1 MAWKKVIVSGSV
13 ASLSEVSA
21 SVGFKGNLV
30 GAVTGN
36 ATTATTA
43 TQVGNSL
50 TVDDSTIQLNS
61 GTTYDGAAARTISVK
76 NSGITLAKIAN
87 QANNTVLGN
96 VSGGAAA
103 PSALTAAN
111 IRTLISVEEDADVTD
126 ATNVAAAG
134 ALMDSEL
141 AEIATVKALTKAGIS
156 GSLSATAVAALGAG
170 LVSSSA
176 QVSALGGV
184 QDSTITIT
192 AGNGLSGG
200 GSFTV
205 NTGSNGTISLAV
217 GVDDSTIELNSDA
230 LRIKD
235 SGVTLAKQAN
245 MAADRIQGR
254 ANGAGA
260 GAPQA
265 LTAAQVRTIINV
277 EEEADVTDTT
287 NVTAAGALM
296 DSEVGDLALVKGLSK
311 AGISGSFGAA
321 SASFSTRVTAND
333 AKLTAN
339 TSNVTTAGALMD
351 SEVTNLA
358 FVKGLASGISE
369 GNVFVAGDSVAD
381 DDFLRINGTE
391 VEGLTAAEVRT
402 AINVENGADVTDT
415 TNVTNAGAL
424 MDSELTNLAAVKAI
438 DQGLTT
444 TSNVT
449 FNNVIATGNLDV
461 QGTTTTLNT
470 TNLNVEDQFILVNS
484 GSNSKDAGII
494 FGGTGGTNQQGK
506 ALIWDYSFNSN
517 DGRLAV
523 STTDVAWNNTTNF
536 AGGTAGYYV
545 AGVFIGSL
553 EDAATA
559 KADHRGNI
567 RITSGEIFIYV

>member
-1 MAWKKVIVSGSV
+1 MGWKKVIVSGSS
-13 ASLSEVSA
+13 ADLLNVSA
-21 SVGFKGNLV
+21 SAGFKGNL
-30 GAVTGN
+30 AGN

-50 TVDDSTIQLNS
+50 TVDNSTIQLNS
-61 GTTYDGAAARTISVK
+61 GTTFDGSGARTISVK

-87 QANNTVLGN
+87 IADSRILGN
-96 VSGGAAA
+96 VSEGAAA
-103 PSALTAAN
+103 P
-111 IRTLISVEEDADVTD
+111 IGVESGADVTD
-126 ATNVAAAG
+126 TANVTSAG

-141 AEIATVKALTKAGIS
+141 AEIGTVKALTKAGIS
-156 GSLSATAVAALGAG
+156 GSLSANALAGLGAG

-217 GVDDSTIELNSDA
+217 GVDDSTIELSGDA
-230 LRIKD
+230 VRVKD
-235 SGVTLAKQAN
+235 AGITLAKQAN
-245 MAADRIQGR
+245 MAGDRIQGR
-254 ANGAGA
+254 IEDTGV
-260 GAPQA
+260 PQA
-265 LTAAQVRTIINV
+265 LTATQVRTIINV
-277 EEEADVTDTT
+277 ENGADVTDTA
-287 NVTAAGALM
+287 NVTTAGALM
-296 DSEVGDLALVKGLSK
+296 DSEVAALALVKALTA

-358 FVKGLASGISE
+358 FVKSLASGISE
-369 GNVFVAGDSVAD
+369 GNVFVAAADVAD
-381 DDFLRINGTE
+381 NDFLRVDGTS
-391 VEGLTAAEVRT
+391 VEGLSAAQVVTALGIEAS
-402 AINVENGADVTDT
+402 ADVTDT
-415 TNVTNAGAL
+415 ANVTAAGAL
-424 MDSELTNLAAVKAI
+424 MDSELANLSAVKAI

-444 TSNVT
+444 TSDVA
-449 FNNVIATGNLDV
+449 FNDITLAGDLVVN
-461 QGTTTTLNT
+461 GTTTTLNT

-484 GSNSKDAGII
+484 GSNSKDAGIV
-494 FGGTGGTNQQGK
+494 FGGTRGTNQQGN
-506 ALIWDYSFNSN
+506 AINWDYSYNGN

-523 STTDVAWNNTTNF
+523 STTDVAHNSTSNFSAGTT
-536 AGGTAGYYV
+536 GYYV
-545 AGVFIGSL
+545 AGVFQGNSS
-553 EDAATA
+553 DAATA
-559 KADHRGNI
+559 KADHAGNI
-567 RITSGEIFIYV
+567 RIESNEIYIYV

>member
-1 MAWKKVIVSGSV
+1 MGWKKVIVSGSS
-13 ASLSEVSA
+13 ADLLNVSA
-21 SVGFKGNLV
+21 SAGFKGNLV
-30 GAVTGN
+30 GN

-50 TVDDSTIQLNS
+50 TVDNSTIQLNT
-61 GTTYDGAAARTISVK
+61 GTTFDGSVARTISIK
-76 NSGITLAKIAN
+76 NNGVTLAKIAS
-87 QANNTVLGN
+87 QANNTILGN
-96 VSGGAAA
+96 VSGEAAE
-103 PSALTAAN
+103 PSALSAAN
-111 IRTLISVEEDADVTD
+111 VLTMIGVESGADVTD
-126 ATNVAAAG
+126 TANVTSAG

-141 AEIATVKALTKAGIS
+141 AEIGTVKALTKAGIS
-156 GSLSATAVAALGAG
+156 GSLSANALAGLGAG

-205 NTGSNGTISLAV
+205 NTGSNGSISLAV
-217 GVDDSTIELNSDA
+217 GVDDSTIELSGDA
-230 LRIKD
+230 VRVKD
-235 SGVTLAKQAN
+235 SGITLAKQAN

-265 LTAAQVRTIINV
+265 LTAAQVRTIISV
-277 EEEADVTDTT
+277 EEDADVTDTA

-296 DSEVGDLALVKGLSK
+296 DTEVASLALVKALTA

-358 FVKGLASGISE
+358 FVKSLASGISE
-369 GNVFVAGDSVAD
+369 GNVFVAAADVAD
-381 DDFLRINGTE
+381 NDFLRVDGTS
-391 VEGLTAAEVRT
+391 VEGLSAAQVVTALGIEAS
-402 AINVENGADVTDT
+402 ADVTDT
-415 TNVTNAGAL
+415 ANVRSAGAL
-424 MDSELTNLAAVKAI
+424 MDDELSNLSAVKAI

-444 TSNVT
+444 TSDVA
-449 FNNVIATGNLDV
+449 FNDITLAGDLVVN
-461 QGTTTTLNT
+461 GTTTTLNT

-484 GSNSKDAGII
+484 GSNSKDAGIV
-494 FGGTGGTNQQGK
+494 FGGTSGTNQQGK
-506 ALIWDYSFNSN
+506 AIIWDYSYNGN

-523 STTDVAWNNTTNF
+523 STTDVAHNSTSNFSAGTT
-536 AGGTAGYYV
+536 GYYV
-545 AGVFIGSL
+545 AGVFQGNSS
-553 EDAATA
+553 DAATA
-559 KADHRGNI
+559 KADHAGNI
-567 RITSGEIFIYV
+567 RIESNEIYIYV

>member
-1 MAWKKVIVSGSV
+1 MGWKKVIVSGSS
-13 ASLSEVSA
+13 ADLLNVSA
-21 SVGFKGNLV
+21 SAGFKGNLV
-30 GAVTGN
+30 GNVTG
-36 ATTATTA
+36 TA

-61 GTTYDGAAARTISVK
+61 GTTYDGSGARTISVK
-76 NSGITLAKIAN
+76 NSGVTLAKIAN
-87 QANNTVLGN
+87 IADDRILGN
-96 VSGGAAA
+96 VSGGSAA
-103 PSALTAAN
+103 PSELTAAN
-111 IRTLISVEEDADVTD
+111 VRTLINVEDGADVTD
-126 ATNVAAAG
+126 TANVTSAG

-141 AEIATVKALTKAGIS
+141 TEIATVKALTKAGIS
-156 GSLSATAVAALGAG
+156 GSLSATALAGLGAG

-235 SGVTLAKQAN
+235 SGVTLAKLAN
-245 MAADRIQGR
+245 IADARILGNVSEGSAA
-254 ANGAGA
+254 
-260 GAPQA
+260 PSA
-265 LTAAQVRTIINV
+265 LTAAQVRTMISV
-277 EEEADVTDTT
+277 ENNADVTDTA
-287 NVTAAGALM
+287 NVTSAGALM
-296 DSEVGDLALVKGLSK
+296 DSEVTDLALVKGLTK
-311 AGISGSFGAA
+311 AGISGSFVQA

-339 TSNVTTAGALMD
+339 TTNVTNAGALMD

-358 FVKGLASGISE
+358 FVKSLASGISE
-369 GNVFVAGDSVAD
+369 GNVLIAAADVAD
-381 DDFLRINGTE
+381 DDFLRINGTD
-391 VEGLTAAEVRT
+391 VEGLNKTEMLSAL
-402 AINVENGADVTDT
+402 NVEDGADVTDA
-415 TNVTNAGAL
+415 TNVTAAGAL

-438 DQGLTT
+438 DQGL
-444 TSNVT
+444 
-449 FNNVIATGNLDV
+449 ATGNNVAFANLTLSGDLV
-461 QGTTTTLNT
+461 VNGTTTTLNT

-484 GSNSKDAGII
+484 GSTAKDAGIV
-494 FGGTGGTNQQGK
+494 FGGTSGTAQQGK

-523 STTDVAWNNTTNF
+523 STTDVAHNSTSNF
-536 AGGTAGYYV
+536 AAGTTGYYV
-545 AGVFIGSL
+545 AGVFSGNAD
-553 EDAATA
+553 DAATA
-559 KADHRGNI
+559 KADHAGNI
-567 RITSGEIFIYV
+567 RIESNEIYIYV

>member
-1 MAWKKVIVSGSV
+1 MGWKKVIVSGSS
-13 ASLSEVSA
+13 ADLLNVSA
-21 SVGFKGNLV
+21 SAGFKGNLV
-30 GAVTGN
+30 GN

-50 TVDDSTIQLNS
+50 TVDNSTIQLNS
-61 GTTYDGAAARTISVK
+61 GTTYNGSAARTISIK
-76 NSGITLAKIAN
+76 NNGVTLAKIAS
-87 QANNTVLGN
+87 QANNTILGN
-96 VSGGAAA
+96 VSGEAAE
-103 PSALTAAN
+103 PSALSAAN
-111 IRTLISVEEDADVTD
+111 VLTMIGVESGADVTD
-126 ATNVAAAG
+126 TANVTSAG

-141 AEIATVKALTKAGIS
+141 AEIGTVKALTKAGIS
-156 GSLSATAVAALGAG
+156 GSLSANALAGLGAG

-184 QDSTITIT
+184 QNSTITIT

-205 NTGSNGTISLAV
+205 NTGSNGSISLAV
-217 GVDDSTIELNSDA
+217 GVDDSTIELSGDA
-230 LRIKD
+230 VRVKD
-235 SGVTLAKQAN
+235 SGITLAKQAN

-277 EEEADVTDTT
+277 EEEADVTDTA

-296 DSEVGDLALVKGLSK
+296 DSEVASLALVKALTA

-351 SEVTNLA
+351 SEVTNLS
-358 FVKGLASGISE
+358 FVKTLASGISE
-369 GNVFVAGDSVAD
+369 GNVFVAAADVAD
-381 DDFLRINGTE
+381 NDFLRVDGTS
-391 VEGLTAAEVRT
+391 VEGLSAAQVVTALGIEAS
-402 AINVENGADVTDT
+402 ADVTDT
-415 TNVTNAGAL
+415 ANVRSAGAL
-424 MDSELTNLAAVKAI
+424 MDDELSNLAAVKAI

-444 TSNVT
+444 TSDVA
-449 FNNVIATGNLDV
+449 FNDITLAGDLVVN
-461 QGTTTTLNT
+461 GTTTTLNT

-484 GSNSKDAGII
+484 GSNSKDAGIV
-494 FGGTGGTNQQGK
+494 FGGTSGTNQQGK
-506 ALIWDYSFNSN
+506 AIIWDYSYNGN

-523 STTDVAWNNTTNF
+523 STTDVAHNSTSNFSAGTT
-536 AGGTAGYYV
+536 GYYV
-545 AGVFIGSL
+545 AGVFQGNSD
-553 EDAATA
+553 DAATA
-559 KADHRGNI
+559 KADHAGNI
-567 RITSGEIFIYV
+567 RIESNEIYIYV

>member
-103 PSALTAAN
+103 PSALTATN

-156 GSLSATAVAALGAG
+156 GSLSSTALAALGAG

-205 NTGSNGTISLAV
+205 NTGSNGSISLAV

-235 SGVTLAKQAN
+235 SGVTLAKIANQAN
-245 MAADRIQGR
+245 NTILGNVSGGAA
-254 ANGAGA
+254 
-260 GAPQA
+260 APSA
-265 LTAAQVRTIINV
+265 LTAANVRTLINV
-277 EEEADVTDTT
+277 EDGADVTDAT
-287 NVTAAGALM
+287 NVTSAGALM

-358 FVKGLASGISE
+358 FVKSLTGGIAE
-369 GNVFVAGDSVAD
+369 GNVAQFTAAVAD
-381 DDFLRINGTE
+381 NDFLRIDGTE
-391 VEGLTAAEVRT
+391 VEGLSATEVRT
-402 AINVENGADVTDT
+402 ALNVEDGADVTDT
-415 TNVTNAGAL
+415 TNVTAAGAL
-424 MDSELTNLAAVKAI
+424 MDSELTSLSDVKAI